1 MRLCGGLRDV
11 LVGWGL
17 VPLQLHLDL
26 GLAAALHVVRGVHVH
41 APLALEVCGA
51 VLGCCVDEV
60 GGCGHTA
67 VHQVC
72 LQWLLVF
79 AISRILIVVVVSSS
93 RKTQPECGRGIPFP
107 FDPPHAVVVV
117 AVVVADVDLGRPGDT
132 ARAAVDLPQRL
143 VQLVNDDGEIVFPGE
158 GHNTVV
164 VGVCST
170 YRESGEVRI
179 EADIVH
185 HKVLEV
191 VTVVPHESHHVCPVK
206 QVVVWCSVQ
215 LVTE

>member
-1 MRLCGGLRDV
+1 MIQNFAGWGRGGLAWVLVVVGHGGGHREWGGEPRGRRQYVAAVRLCGGLRDV

-60 GGCGHTA
+60 GGCCHAA
-67 VHQVC
+67 VHHVC
-72 LQWLLVF
+72 LQRLLVF

-132 ARAAVDLPQRL
+132 ARAAVDLP
-143 VQLVNDDGEIVFPGE
+143 
-158 GHNTVV
+158 T
-164 VGVCST
+164 T
-170 YRESGEVRI
+170 
-179 EADIVH
+179 
-185 HKVLEV
+185 
-191 VTVVPHESHHVCPVK
+191 
-206 QVVVWCSVQ
+206 
-215 LVTE
+215 